1 MSGVKKYTRPRTMRS
16 LTDDE
21 LATLRKNL
29 DTLKGMQV
37 EARAEFIG
45 VTEET
50 IFNALNGGKLQLA
63 KRLRLLEP
71 KRWGT

>member
-1 MSGVKKYTRPRTMRS
+1 VSDYTRPRTMRS

-21 LATLRKNL
+21 LVTLKKNL
-29 DTLKGMQV
+29 EELKGMPIK
-37 EARAEFIG
+37 ARAEFIG

-50 IFNALNGGKLQLA
+50 IFNALNGEKLQLA

>member
-1 MSGVKKYTRPRTMRS
+1 VSDYKRTPTMRS

-21 LATLRKNL
+21 LVILKKNL
-29 DTLKGMQV
+29 EELKGMSIK
-37 EARAEFIG
+37 ARGEFIG

-50 IFNALNGGKLQLA
+50 IFNALGGGKLQLA